1 MKKFRVILDFR
12 GAQDGVTVTEFK
24 AGEIVEISDHLA
36 PHISDWAEP
45 FEEGAAEPAAPVVP
59 PVVPPVPV
67 EPSRPQIKL
76 KRDAR

>member
-45 FEEGAAEPAAPVVP
+45 FEEGAAEPAAPVALA
-59 PVVPPVPV
+59 VPV

>member
-45 FEEGAAEPAAPVVP
+45 FEEGAAEPAAPVAP
-59 PVVPPVPV
+59 AVPV

>member
-45 FEEGAAEPAAPVVP
+45 FEEGAAAPAAPVAP
-59 PVVPPVPV
+59 AVPV